1 MEDVSPPGEQ
11 ARAPRKRGPPFK
23 DTDEPRRK
31 NKKVSDVDRARIIDA
46 CRRGGDVKQLA
57 ETLGINVKTA
67 RSIAA
72 TDREVSLKT
81 GGSVRKFGDNVVAVI
96 KRTVDEN
103 STFTLKQIKRAV
115 EDQLPGLTISTSS
128 VDRLLDAHSYSIKLA
143 TQRPADRNRS
153 DVKRKRKGYAQWL
166 QNEGPRV
173 CRLYIDETNYN
184 IWCSRK
190 FARAKRGVPA
200 VQTTTA
206 TKGANINII
215 ACMSANGVLHWRIV
229 ERVHWSVFNDFLA
242 EVSALV
248 ESEEPETEAVFI
260 FDNAPAHNRA
270 DQADLASSKHSIKRL
285 PPYSPFF
292 NPIEEVFAKFKGIV
306 KDYLSDRSDEVLA
319 TPQGVTKK
327 EHRRSLLVN
336 AANHAMP
343 LVQRVD
349 CAAFDRH
356 NFSFVQAALRE
367 EDM

>member
-1 MEDVSPPGEQ
+1 MVPLGQCPAS
-11 ARAPRKRGPPFK
+11 AARKRGPPLK
-23 DTDEPRRK
+23 DIDKPRRK
-31 NKKVSDVDRARIIDA
+31 NKKVSDVDRARIIEA

-57 ETLGINVKTA
+57 ETL
-67 RSIAA
+67 A

-115 EDQLPGLTISTSS
+115 EEELPGLTISTSS

-153 DVKRKRKGYAQWL
+153 DVKRKRLRTMAAERWAQ
-166 QNEGPRV
+166 GV
-173 CRLYIDETNYN
+173 
-184 IWCSRK
+184 
-190 FARAKRGVPA
+190 GVPA

-215 ACMSANGVLHWRIV
+215 ACMCANGVLHWRIV

-242 EVSALV
+242 DVSALV

-292 NPIEEVFAKFKGIV
+292 NPIEEVFAKFKATV
-306 KDYLSDRSDEVLA
+306 KEYLSDRSDEVLA